1 MATIMEVTLQC
12 RWLNQT
18 TINVFN
24 FLWDGIG
31 ASPGTLSAA
40 LMFQLGWSAWNN
52 DDLEYPAGSFAAS
65 LQNLTSTGLQFELVT
80 VKDVYSETDFY
91 EWLFPFVGG
100 SAAGQQGTATA
111 APFLSFGFRS
121 SKTKTTIK
129 RGAKRFPGVVSGQL
143 GAGGTWIPDTLAD
156 MAQLAAA
163 MSAILTGPAE
173 TNFFSTICKKERVPV
188 MSGGEPTGTFKYQ
201 YFADPLVQIAN
212 SAFPVVWDNI
222 TTQRSQT
229 SRQFGRGR

>member
-40 LMFQLGWSAWNN
+40 LMFQLGWSAWDN
-52 DDLEYPAGSFAAS
+52 DDLEYPPGSFAFA
-65 LQNLTSTGLQFELVT
+65 LQQLTSTGLQFELVT
-80 VKDVYSETDFY
+80 AKDVYSTTDFY

-100 SAAGQQGTATA
+100 SAAGSQGTATA
-111 APFLSFGFRS
+111 APFLSFGFKS
-121 SKTKTTIK
+121 SKTRTDIK

-143 GAGGTWIPDTLAD
+143 AAGGTWQSTTLTQMAD
-156 MAQLAAA
+156 LAGA
-163 MSAILTGPAE
+163 MSAVLEGPAE
-173 TNFFSTICKKERVPV
+173 TNFFSTVCKKNRVPV
-188 MSGGEPTGTFKYQ
+188 MSGGEPTGTFKYE
-201 YFADPLVQIAN
+201 YFTDPLVQIAN
-212 SAFPVVWDNI
+212 SAFPVVWDNV

>member
-12 RWLNQT
+12 RWLGQT

-24 FLWDGIG
+24 YLWDGIG

-40 LMFQLGWSAWNN
+40 LMFQLGWSAW
-52 DDLEYPAGSFAAS
+52 DTGGDFYPAGSFADK
-65 LQNLTSTGLQFELVT
+65 LQNLTSNALQFELVT

-91 EWLFPFVGG
+91 EWLFPFPGASNAG
-100 SAAGQQGTATA
+100 SQGTATA
-111 APFLSFGFRS
+111 APFLAFGFRS

-129 RGAKRFPGVVSGQL
+129 RGAKRFPGVVSGQVA
-143 GAGGTWIPDTLAD
+143 AGGAWVAGALED
-156 MAQLAAA
+156 MAELAAA
-163 MSAILTGPAE
+163 MSAILEGPSE
-173 TNFFSTICKKERVPV
+173 TNFFSTICKKNRVPV
-188 MSGGEPTGTFKYQ
+188 EKDGVPTGTFKYE